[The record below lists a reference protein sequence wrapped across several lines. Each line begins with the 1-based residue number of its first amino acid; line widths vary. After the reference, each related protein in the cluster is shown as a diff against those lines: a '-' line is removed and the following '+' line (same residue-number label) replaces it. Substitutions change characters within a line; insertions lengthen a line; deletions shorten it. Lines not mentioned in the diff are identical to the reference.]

1 MAHAFV
7 ELAHLIEAALHALL
21 KLLVLAQILLHFP
34 VLFARCP
41 SKHPTDVEAQ
51 RFDYVCADVGRVGL
65 GGNFFGLILRINRF
79 L

>member
-1 MAHAFV
+1 MPHALV

-21 KLLVLAQILLHFP
+21 ELLVLAQILLHLP

-65 GGNFFGLILRINRF
+65 RGVFFSFILRVDRF
-79 L
+79 V